1 MPPGHPTQTQARIQ
15 TQTQTLLVSRTQAQ
29 THPGQGNEIG
39 SVVHYVVNGAGP
51 HLLQV
56 PGTRILQ
63 MMTAAGAE
71 VEVGS
76 DHECVNSSFSGLL
89 ATNTSRSYYVYR
101 VCKRCSNDF
110 TSILSRAPLCS

>member
-39 SVVHYVVNGAGP
+39 NVVHYVVNGADL
-51 HLLQV
+51 HLQV
-56 PGTRILQ
+56 PGTRNLQ

-76 DHECVNSSFSGLL
+76 ERECVNGIGFISVLL
-89 ATNTSRSYYVYR
+89 
-101 VCKRCSNDF
+101 VC
-110 TSILSRAPLCS
+110 L